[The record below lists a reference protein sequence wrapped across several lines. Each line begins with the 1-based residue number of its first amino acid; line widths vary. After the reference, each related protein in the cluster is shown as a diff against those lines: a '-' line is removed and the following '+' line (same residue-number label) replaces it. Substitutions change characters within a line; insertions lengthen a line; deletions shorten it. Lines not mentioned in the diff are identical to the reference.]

1 MPMTLLLASLSSL
14 LWGTA
19 DFIGGDSSRKLPVL
33 AVTLVAQ
40 LAGLLTAIVLFLAT
54 DASLSDA
61 GWAWGLG
68 AGGVGCLALLVFYR
82 ALARGVMSLVAP
94 VSAVGGVIPVA
105 VALAGDAD
113 ATVLAGLGMAIALLG
128 AAGCAIAPGKI
139 VLTREALGLALLAA
153 LGIGILLTLLG
164 EASRAD
170 GSSGLGAV
178 LAARVAGV
186 TVITLVVAAQAGRP
200 VRQALATPS
209 ALVIVPLVGI
219 LDTAANATF
228 AVASE
233 DAGKA
238 AVVAV
243 LGSLYPLMTLVLAR
257 LLHGERLAL
266 LQTLAAVGAIGGAA
280 LASAA

>member
-1 MPMTLLLASLSSL
+1 MLLASLSSL

-19 DFIGGDSSRKLPVL
+19 DFLGGDSSRRLSVL

-40 LAGLLTAIVLFLAT
+40 FSGLLTAVVLFLAT
-54 DASLSDA
+54 DSALSA
-61 GWAWGLG
+61 GGWAWGLG
-68 AGGVGCLALLVFYR
+68 AGTVGCAALVVFYR
-82 ALARGVMSLVAP
+82 ALSRGVMSLVAP

-105 VALAGDAD
+105 VALAGDAN
-113 ATVLAGLGMAIALLG
+113 ASVLAVLGMAIALAG
-128 AAGCAIAPGKI
+128 AAGCALAPGRI
-139 VLTREALGLALLAA
+139 VLTREALVLALLAA
-153 LGIGILLTLLG
+153 LGIGILLALLG
-164 EASRAD
+164 AASRAP

-178 LAARVAGV
+178 LAARVAGFSVV
-186 TVITLVVAAQAGRP
+186 TAVVAAKAGGPIRE
-200 VRQALATPS
+200 ALAKPA
-209 ALVIVPLVGI
+209 ALAVVPLVGI

-233 DAGKA
+233 DAGRA

-243 LGSLYPLMTLVLAR
+243 LGSLYPLMTLLLAR

-266 LQTLAAVGAIGGAA
+266 LQALAAVSAVGGAA